1 MYSEIVMEHFLR
13 PRHVGTIQSPD
24 GYGEAGGGERCPE
37 DLAHV
42 RIRVAGGCLVEVK
55 HKTLGCPV
63 AIAASSL
70 TCELALGRTLAEARE
85 KITAE
90 VVIEALGKMPEHKRD
105 SVVAPAAL
113 QSAIADY
120 RQRYMTR
127 ETRYRHD

>member
-70 TCELALGRTLAEARE
+70 TCELALGRTLAKARE
-85 KITAE
+85 ITAE
-90 VVIEALGKMPEHKRD
+90 SIIEALGDMPEHKVD

-113 QSAIADY
+113 QCAIADF
-120 RQRYMTR
+120 RRREKTR
-127 ETRYRHD
+127 RDRKRHD